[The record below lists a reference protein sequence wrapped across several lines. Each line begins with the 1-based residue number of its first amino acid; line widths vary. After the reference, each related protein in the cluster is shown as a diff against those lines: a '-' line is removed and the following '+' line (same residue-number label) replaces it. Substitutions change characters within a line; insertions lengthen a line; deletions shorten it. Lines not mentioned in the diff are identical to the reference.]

1 MLDTICDLDHRTVVD
16 TQRDGPLRQL
26 IGETHA
32 RVEMLVD
39 AVRDLRTGMEN
50 KERDIQA
57 ELRTI
62 KHDARSAEQIWVGR
76 LELGD
81 RRMGEIERRIGEA
94 EKSMREMATLLQQ
107 VQVPLDQLLELKKR
121 LWWTGALAISIATF
135 VWVFVQPWYALVVHR
150 LFPGGGGQ

>member
-1 MLDTICDLDHRTVVD
+1 
-16 TQRDGPLRQL
+16 
-26 IGETHA
+26 
-32 RVEMLVD
+32 MLVD
-39 AVRDLRTGMEN
+39 AVRDLRVGMES

-62 KHDARSAEQIWVGR
+62 KHDARNSEQIWTVQ

-107 VQVPLDQLLELKKR
+107 VQAPLNQLLELKKR
-121 LWWTGALAISIATF
+121 LWWTGALAISIAAF
-135 VWVFVQPWYALVVHR
+135 VWVFVQPFYALVVHR
-150 LFPGGGGQ
+150 LFPGASGQ